1 MKEFFE
7 GHLLLGYVTNAFVNK
22 TEFHD
27 NPVRS
32 MNDVIFYEQLNY
44 VEHIRKEVH
53 LNYNEVEL
61 KDSYFLIW
69 DEY

>member
-1 MKEFFE
+1 M
-7 GHLLLGYVTNAFVNK
+7 TNAFVNK
-22 TEFHD
+22 TEFD
-27 NPVRS
+27 ENPVRS

-44 VEHIRKEVH
+44 VEHLRKEVL